1 MNLYIMQHGPCLSS
15 EVRAEQPLS
24 PVGRDQVHTTAK
36 AMRIMGLWFDAVLC
50 SPKSAPSQ
58 TAQIIAEGMGYS
70 AGCITS
76 LAALAPSNSVKV
88 CLEAL
93 RPYEKQ
99 QALFLC
105 GHLPLLT
112 ELASTLLSTGPKL
125 GLALENGALLCLS
138 VPNLSA
144 RGGSLRWLL
153 QPPQLQMIASS

>member
-1 MNLYIMQHGPCLSS
+1 MNLYIMQHGPCLSQ
-15 EVRAEQPLS
+15 EARAEQPLS
-24 PVGRDQVHTTAK
+24 PVGRDQIATTAR

-50 SPKSAPSQ
+50 SPKKAASQ
-58 TAQIIAEGMGYS
+58 TAQLVAEGMGYS
-70 AGCITS
+70 AGCVTP
-76 LAALAPSNSVKV
+76 LTALAPSTSVKM

-112 ELASTLLSTGPKL
+112 DLASALLSTGPKL
-125 GLALENGALLCLS
+125 GLALENSALLCIS
-138 VPNLSA
+138 VPNFSA
-144 RGGSLRWLL
+144 RGGTLRWLL